1 MIPEK
6 GKRRM
11 GATSQIDTSRRTVPP
26 RRAEL
31 GLYARVF
38 VVNAFILT
46 VAFLLLVFTP
56 FELSSHTTTT
66 QFLILAAGLC
76 VMLAANALLLRLSL
90 APLRR
95 LTELMTSA
103 DLLRPGVRLRAS
115 GSTEVSA
122 VIDAF
127 NATLE
132 RLEAERRSSTQ
143 RIVGTQEA
151 ERRRIARELHDEIGQ
166 NLTAVMLELKRAREL
181 VDPQVAEALGDAQEL
196 ARESLEELRRIS
208 YQLRPAVLDD
218 LGLGSALTTLC
229 DGLAA
234 RTGVTISCEVPEER
248 LRLTPDEELALYR
261 IAQEALTNAVRH
273 AACTVVTVEL
283 RSTDQGTVTLRVCDD
298 GIGIM
303 TGGQRSGGIRGMR
316 ERALMID
323 AGLFLRNRPTGGL
336 EVEAVLGSERGD

>member
-1 MIPEK
+1 
-6 GKRRM
+6 M
-11 GATSQIDTSRRTVPP
+11 GVSSQIESDRRTALD
-26 RRAEL
+26 RRAEF
-31 GLYARVF
+31 GLYTRVF
-38 VVNAFILT
+38 AVNAFILT
-46 VAFLLLVFTP
+46 AAFLLLVFTP
-56 FELSSHTTTT
+56 FELSSHTTTA
-66 QFLILAAGLC
+66 QFLILGAGLF

-95 LTELMTSA
+95 LTELMTTA
-103 DLLRPGVRLRAS
+103 DLLRPGARLRAT

-122 VIDAF
+122 VIGAF

-151 ERRRIARELHDEIGQ
+151 ERSRIARELHDEIGQ
-166 NLTAVMLELKRAREL
+166 NLTAVMLELKRARL
-181 VDPQVAEALGDAQEL
+181 QVDPHVAEALGDAQEL
-196 ARESLEELRRIS
+196 ARESLDELRRIS
-208 YQLRPAVLDD
+208 YQLRPAALDD
-218 LGLGSALTTLC
+218 LGLGSALTALC
-229 DGLAA
+229 NSLAT
-234 RTGVTISCEVPEER
+234 RTGVTIHCRVPEAR

-283 RSTDQGTVTLRVCDD
+283 RATDQGGVALRVCDD
-298 GIGIM
+298 GVGIM

-323 AGLFLRNRPTGGL
+323 AGLFLRNRPNGGL
-336 EVEAVLGSERGD
+336 EVEAVLGSDRGG